1 MLNHKCMAIESIILL
16 EVSACKSFGI
26 VLGLYSNFAS
36 WAYLSLHNLSIYWI
50 FIYFWNSM
58 SYCQALKY
66 SKGLS
71 CMLSRTQIYNNFI
84 SLNKPHFLSEYSYN
98 PLKGSHI
105 SLNKSKT
112 KNHGWTVSRPT
123 YWFTNLFLSIFY
135 SHFSLFKSDQIW
147 SLSLSQAHMIFN
159 QSRFTSRPPT
169 VPIFTEE
176 FTIPINIYLLLV
188 SIFTRVCW
196 WVCADLHSNLLMG
209 LCRSSLEFV
218 DRFASI
224 FTWVCFFRQSTNY
237 VCFVSIFPQIS

>member
-1 MLNHKCMAIESIILL
+1 MAIESIILL

-147 SLSLSQAHMIFN
+147 SLSLSPKLTWSSIRVDLPVVLQRCRSSPRS
-159 QSRFTSRPPT
+159 SRYRSTST
-169 VPIFTEE
+169 CF
-176 FTIPINIYLLLV
+176 
-188 SIFTRVCW
+188 
-196 WVCADLHSNLLMG
+196 

-218 DRFASI
+218 DGFVLI
-224 FTWVCFFRQSTNY
+224 FTRIYWWVCAGLHLSLLIGLHQFSLGFAFSANQQIMLVLFQFFLKSLNRS
-237 VCFVSIFPQIS
+237 